1 LQQQEAQGGTEPA
14 APLSLYPKKDEQLQ
28 EENSTPL
35 TGSQQ
40 ATGQMAEKNRGAR
53 NRLSRGFL
61 HERQLLTRPLFSST
75 MKRMEKREKT
85 GDNPIFVVDDNPVV
99 LKLIA
104 SILEREGFTVRT
116 TTSGLELLT
125 LLESIQPDL
134 ILLDIDMPGISGIET
149 CRRIKSDP
157 RTTEIPI
164 LIVTASN
171 DKEHVIAG
179 FEAGAQDY
187 IIKPS
192 TKEELLARV
201 RTHLALHKAQQALKA
216 SQARYREL
224 SFIDDLTGL
233 YNTRYLYKALQDQMS
248 RHPEQAL
255 TIVFMD
261 IDKFKQVVDTHGHL
275 NGSRAIAE
283 LAAVVKPL
291 LPDDCFAVSYGG
303 DEFVAVLTGH
313 DRQAGAQRA
322 EQIRAAIADN
332 RFLTDQDLDLHI
344 TVSCGIA
351 SYPQDAQS
359 MVDLLGNADHALF
372 ETKRRGKN
380 GVVTYAEMLNVAQ
393 ENNFLPLGQ
402 G

>member
-1 LQQQEAQGGTEPA
+1 
-14 APLSLYPKKDEQLQ
+14 
-28 EENSTPL
+28 
-35 TGSQQ
+35 
-40 ATGQMAEKNRGAR
+40 
-53 NRLSRGFL
+53 
-61 HERQLLTRPLFSST
+61 